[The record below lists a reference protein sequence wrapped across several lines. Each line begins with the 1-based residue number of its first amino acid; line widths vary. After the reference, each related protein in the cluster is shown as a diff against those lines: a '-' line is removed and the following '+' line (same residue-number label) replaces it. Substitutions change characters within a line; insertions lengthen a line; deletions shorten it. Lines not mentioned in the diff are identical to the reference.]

1 MKGKNVFFE
10 KNVVCLHVLFQ
21 NDLMIMRKL
30 PLFLGIILVS
40 CMLWTTSCERNKVTC
55 GTCKFELLPDSI
67 MDVDYNLYS
76 QVKIGNQVWLGEN
89 LRCTHYADGSPIDM
103 IDTMVYARYAFPFGQ
118 VDSVKKYGILYN
130 WAAARHLNDS
140 VVKADRVQGLC
151 PQGFHLPTDEEWR
164 ELVYFVSNCSS
175 TKKKTSVAK
184 SLAAHDSLW
193 HISTIPNTPGFVA
206 DSISD
211 TNNTS
216 LFAAI
221 PVGNC
226 FENVASGE
234 LRFYNFSSGASF
246 WSSTPYSYRAGDKKL
261 TNPNAYGRY
270 IGYNDVVANKSVSN
284 KKAYFSIRCVK
295 DK

>member
-1 MKGKNVFFE
+1 
-10 KNVVCLHVLFQ
+10 
-21 NDLMIMRKL
+21 MIMRKL

-40 CMLWTTSCERNKVTC
+40 CVLWTTSCERNKVTC

-89 LRCTHYADGSPIDM
+89 LRCTHYADGSPIDL
-103 IDTMVYARYAFPFGQ
+103 IDTMVRARYAFPFGQ

-151 PQGFHLPTDEEWR
+151 PQGFHLPTDEEWH

-193 HISTIPNTPGFVA
+193 HVSTVPNTPGFVA
-206 DSISD
+206 DSVSD

-216 LFAAI
+216 LFAAV

-226 FENVASGE
+226 FENVNNGE

-246 WSSTPYSYRAGDKKL
+246 WSSTPYSYRTGDKKL
-261 TNPNAYGRY
+261 TNLNAYGRY

-284 KKAYFSIRCVK
+284 KKAYLSVRCVK